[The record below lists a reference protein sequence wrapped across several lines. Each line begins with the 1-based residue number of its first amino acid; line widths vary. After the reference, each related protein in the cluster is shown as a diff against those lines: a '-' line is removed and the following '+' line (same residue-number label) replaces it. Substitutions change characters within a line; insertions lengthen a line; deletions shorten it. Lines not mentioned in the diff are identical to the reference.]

1 MSDDKSISD
10 ETAAWSASD
19 PAPSAA
25 PTPAGPARARSTHHA
40 DSDASSAPPE
50 AEGLRFIREL
60 GRGGLG
66 SVWLAMQET
75 AEFHRPVAV
84 KLVRRGMDTEDIL
97 RRFALERQLLAG
109 LEHPNIVRLYGAGST
124 RDGRPYFVME
134 HVDGIAID
142 QFCDQR
148 RLTIAQRLELFVQ
161 ICRAVQFAHARL
173 VVHRDLKPSNII
185 VTNEGTVKLLDFG
198 IAKLVDSALSPVQV
212 DPTSAETR
220 VLTPEYA
227 SPEQIRGQALSTS
240 SDVYT
245 LGVVLF
251 ELLTGHRPYR
261 IRTRLMHELERIVCE
276 EEPQSPSTVVTKPLE
291 SIKLE
296 TSEGG
301 ATRIVTSEIDAHA
314 VSKARG
320 VATDRLRNLLRG
332 DLDVIT
338 LRALAKNPSDRYSS
352 AESFAA
358 DILRHLHS
366 EPIEARSQG
375 VLVRATKFV
384 RRNRVSV
391 AVTALLA
398 VAVVS
403 GVSGLYFAQRAHSAE
418 QLRTAQS
425 ELAKMRLAQVRE
437 LSEVFL
443 NRFSDR
449 LRSLQGGAELRGML
463 ADVVARQIEALT
475 EQEAVTGVA
484 FDDPDFDRLLALS
497 YRGLGRVRGDVRGE
511 SAGDYAAATQAF
523 KRSQEILTRLRS
535 EVTDAKSPLAR
546 SLSIEMMRTL
556 MLWADSVKVAGDL
569 TESKRLLEEAEAIA
583 LARASDAAVDERQLH
598 AVILIELA
606 ELADREGNREAAS
619 SFFERSLAL
628 RRANL
633 AAMPSDYEALRALG
647 KGLQSVQSRAES
659 AGDYQ
664 RALLLADELLVIR
677 AQLVAAKPNDARIA
691 REAMLT
697 TLAKGRAL
705 ARLGRSDAALEVLLA
720 ACVTATERV
729 ERAPESHETLSDR
742 ALAYE
747 SAAQSLT
754 MSARTAEALERVRGA
769 RADLAR
775 AAVMA
780 PTSTG
785 YPRRNAYLGSAEARA
800 LARLNQSDASVT
812 TARASAAAFEQF
824 IAQDPTD
831 MEVVFQ
837 AAIVNAILSN
847 CASRANF
854 VDATAIAKTRTNEL
868 LAMLSP
874 AARINAEPFV
884 QAELDATD

>member
-1 MSDDKSISD
+1 M
-10 ETAAWSASD
+10 
-19 PAPSAA
+19 
-25 PTPAGPARARSTHHA
+25 
-40 DSDASSAPPE
+40 
-50 AEGLRFIREL
+50 
-60 GRGGLG
+60 
-66 SVWLAMQET
+66 
-75 AEFHRPVAV
+75 
-84 KLVRRGMDTEDIL
+84 
-97 RRFALERQLLAG
+97 
-109 LEHPNIVRLYGAGST
+109 
-124 RDGRPYFVME
+124 
-134 HVDGIAID
+134 
-142 QFCDQR
+142 
-148 RLTIAQRLELFVQ
+148 
-161 ICRAVQFAHARL
+161 
-173 VVHRDLKPSNII
+173 
-185 VTNEGTVKLLDFG
+185 
-198 IAKLVDSALSPVQV
+198 
-212 DPTSAETR
+212 
-220 VLTPEYA
+220 
-227 SPEQIRGQALSTS
+227 
-240 SDVYT
+240 
-245 LGVVLF
+245 
-251 ELLTGHRPYR
+251 
-261 IRTRLMHELERIVCE
+261 
-276 EEPQSPSTVVTKPLE
+276 
-291 SIKLE
+291 
-296 TSEGG
+296 
-301 ATRIVTSEIDAHA
+301 
-314 VSKARG
+314 
-320 VATDRLRNLLRG
+320 
-332 DLDVIT
+332 
-338 LRALAKNPSDRYSS
+338 
-352 AESFAA
+352 
-358 DILRHLHS
+358 
-366 EPIEARSQG
+366 
-375 VLVRATKFV
+375 
-384 RRNRVSV
+384 
-391 AVTALLA
+391 
-398 VAVVS
+398 
-403 GVSGLYFAQRAHSAE
+403 
-418 QLRTAQS
+418 
-425 ELAKMRLAQVRE
+425 
-437 LSEVFL
+437 
-443 NRFSDR
+443 
-449 LRSLQGGAELRGML
+449 
-463 ADVVARQIEALT
+463 
-475 EQEAVTGVA
+475 
-484 FDDPDFDRLLALS
+484 
-497 YRGLGRVRGDVRGE
+497 RGDVRGE

-535 EVTDAKSPLAR
+535 EVTDAKSPLAV
-546 SLSIEMMRTL
+546 SLSTEMMRTL

>member
-1 MSDDKSISD
+1 M
-10 ETAAWSASD
+10 
-19 PAPSAA
+19 
-25 PTPAGPARARSTHHA
+25 
-40 DSDASSAPPE
+40 
-50 AEGLRFIREL
+50 
-60 GRGGLG
+60 
-66 SVWLAMQET
+66 
-75 AEFHRPVAV
+75 
-84 KLVRRGMDTEDIL
+84 
-97 RRFALERQLLAG
+97 
-109 LEHPNIVRLYGAGST
+109 
-124 RDGRPYFVME
+124 
-134 HVDGIAID
+134 
-142 QFCDQR
+142 
-148 RLTIAQRLELFVQ
+148 
-161 ICRAVQFAHARL
+161 
-173 VVHRDLKPSNII
+173 
-185 VTNEGTVKLLDFG
+185 KLLDFG

-352 AESFAA
+352 VESFAA

-443 NRFSDR
+443 NRFYDR